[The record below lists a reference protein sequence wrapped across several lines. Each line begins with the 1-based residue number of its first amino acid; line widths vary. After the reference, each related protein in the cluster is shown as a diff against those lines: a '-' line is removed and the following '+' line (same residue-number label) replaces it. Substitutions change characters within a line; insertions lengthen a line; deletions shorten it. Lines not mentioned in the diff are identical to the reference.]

1 MLSENILDTIA
12 TKHGLSRRSSSDKS
26 RPEEIAGIVFSAAE
40 TMGGAFAM
48 GYLNGRFQTAKKDH
62 LQLFG
67 LPADLTIGT
76 MGLITSVMGIYG
88 PLLNS
93 HVASLAAGAAA
104 TYFARTGLTY
114 GSNAKTAAVE
124 KLAVQ
129 ASGGTLSAGSEKVI
143 RLVAAKEEPQAVA
156 TK

>member
-1 MLSENILDTIA
+1 MLSENVLATIA
-12 TKHGLSRRSSSDKS
+12 TKHGLSRRSSSDRS

-48 GYLNGRFQTAKKDH
+48 GWLNGRFQSAKKDH
-62 LQLFG
+62 LQVFG

-76 MGLITSVMGIYG
+76 MGLITSIMGIYG
-88 PLLNS
+88 PLNS

-114 GSNAKTAAVE
+114 GSDAKTAAVE
-124 KLAVQ
+124 KLAAQ
-129 ASGGTLSAGSEKVI
+129 ASGGMLPSGGTKVVTLVTKKEQPQE
-143 RLVAAKEEPQAVA
+143 VAAK
-156 TK
+156 